1 MENEA
6 ADSAVQL
13 WPRHAQLT
21 SLLAEAPV
29 KKRAVDEGAGPGVRS
44 RGRIRRGGVV
54 SRAWP
59 VRDG

>member
-1 MENEA
+1 MEKEA

-13 WPRHAQLT
+13 LPRHAQLT

-29 KKRAVDEGAGPGVRS
+29 KKRAVDEGAGPVVWS
-44 RGRIRRGGVV
+44 RGRIRHGGIE